1 MSKTN
6 VILICIIV
14 ALVSG
19 IIGFII
25 GTNTRLS
32 FNNSSSNLQAFEED
46 DSAKMVGTYKTNT
59 WNGKEGI
66 LVLKEDK
73 TAIYP
78 TGQRT
83 YWIYENNHLYLTSE
97 TGDNRQELEIVDG
110 GIMINTHFFEKVK

>member
-14 ALVSG
+14 ALISG

-25 GTNTRLS
+25 GTNTKLS
-32 FNNSSSNLQAFEED
+32 FDNSSSNLQAFEED

-59 WNGKEGI
+59 WNGKEGV

-83 YWIYENNHLYLTSE
+83 YWIYDNNRLYLTSE
-97 TGDNRQELEIVDG
+97 TGENRQELEIVDG